1 MSFTGNRLDQDAD
14 EEEEEEDDDGDDY
27 DAYDDEKEEE
37 EDEDGDVKD
46 CWNRCVYH
54 HLTQSMAILDLF
66 VATNSNNRMIIIM
79 ISSVRSSL
87 RNHAPP

>member
-14 EEEEEEDDDGDDY
+14 EEEEEEDDDGD
-27 DAYDDEKEEE
+27 AYDDEKEE
-37 EDEDGDVKD
+37 DEDGDDKD
-46 CWNRCVYH
+46 CRNRCFYH

-66 VATNSNNRMIIIM
+66 VATNSNNRI
-79 ISSVRSSL
+79 SL